1 MTDDRNT
8 SSGMIQREVDIDTAA
23 RPGQPG
29 ETGTS
34 TENVT
39 RPRRPAGE
47 RPRRPRPEGERPR
60 RPEGERPRRTVT
72 ADGTAVTDAERPR
85 RPRPEGE
92 RPRRPEGERPRRTVT
107 TDGTAVTD
115 AERPRRPRPEGER
128 PRRPE
133 GERPRRTVTADGTAV
148 TDAERPRRPR
158 PEGERPRRPEG
169 DRPRPAGDRPR
180 RKRKL
185 SPEEIAIRR
194 KKKRIKK
201 IKKAVQ
207 GFGIVAGFLA
217 GLVIVIVILS
227 MGLAKAMK
235 GLMLEDKPMTTAS
248 LGDTFGKLEEPLT
261 EEKTEETTQY
271 PTFQEPE
278 SYSAD
283 AMREKGVPDVL
294 IEFYEKYPEVA
305 PYSWFYPEK
314 SKISYDM
321 DITKD
326 VIPGRVTYLCQW
338 DERWGYKE
346 FGNSYFGVAGCG
358 PTCICM
364 VYSGLTGKT
373 DKNPYTIGL
382 ELAEREYYIPGSG
395 TTWEAMNDIPQEYG
409 LEVIDVPCYE
419 EDIRNTLKEGHPII
433 CNVVPGD
440 FTQVGHYI
448 VLTGI
453 DDNDQ
458 LSICDPNSPERSSQK
473 WDLERVIVQ
482 IDALWGYAYYGE

>member
-8 SSGMIQREVDIDTAA
+8 SSGMIQREVNIDTAA

-72 ADGTAVTDAERPR
+72 VDGTAVTDAERPRRPEGERPRRTVTADGKAVTDAERPR

-92 RPRRPEGERPRRTVT
+92 RPR
-107 TDGTAVTD
+107 
-115 AERPRRPRPEGER
+115 
-128 PRRPE
+128 
-133 GERPRRTVTADGTAV
+133 
-148 TDAERPRRPR
+148 R

-207 GFGIVAGFLA
+207 GFGVVAGFLA

>member
-8 SSGMIQREVDIDTAA
+8 SSGMIQREVNIDTAA

-47 RPRRPRPEGERPR
+47 RPSRPRPEGERPR

-92 RPRRPEGERPRRTVT
+92 K
-107 TDGTAVTD
+107 
-115 AERPRRPRPEGER
+115 
-128 PRRPE
+128 
-133 GERPRRTVTADGTAV
+133 PRRTVTADGTAV
-148 TDAERPRRPR
+148 TDA
-158 PEGERPRRPEG
+158 ERPRRPEG

-207 GFGIVAGFLA
+207 GFGVVAGFLA